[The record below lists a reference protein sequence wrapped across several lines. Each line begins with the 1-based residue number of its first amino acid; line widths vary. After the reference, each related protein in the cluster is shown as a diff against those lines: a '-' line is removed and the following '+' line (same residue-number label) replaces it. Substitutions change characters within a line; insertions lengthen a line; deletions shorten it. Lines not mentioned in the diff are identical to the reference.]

1 MLDSMIA
8 HFFFQISV
16 DHMIF
21 LMIFFSSN
29 SYKHIFDSK
38 DSKGGRP
45 TEDGIVRI
53 GFVKKINEKNVS
65 LGDIERECKVNIYIL
80 RQLFNT
86 VYDLEGRK
94 INTVY
99 FACERERE

>member
-1 MLDSMIA
+1 
-8 HFFFQISV
+8 
-16 DHMIF
+16 MIF

-53 GFVKKINEKNVS
+53 GFFVKKINEKNVS
-65 LGDIERECKVNIYIL
+65 LGDIERECKVNIYI
-80 RQLFNT
+80 F
-86 VYDLEGRK
+86 YDSCLTLYM
-94 INTVY
+94 I
-99 FACERERE
+99 

>member
-1 MLDSMIA
+1 M
-8 HFFFQISV
+8 
-16 DHMIF
+16 
-21 LMIFFSSN
+21 
-29 SYKHIFDSK
+29 
-38 DSKGGRP
+38 
-45 TEDGIVRI
+45 
-53 GFVKKINEKNVS
+53 KKINEKNVS

-99 FACERERE
+99 FACERERVREECEESNRYKKRHIINRIRLHR